1 MKPARFD
8 YMRAHSADDVLH
20 TLDQAGTDARVL
32 AGGQSLLPMLNMRL
46 ARPLVVVDIMGV
58 PEWQRIDD
66 DGRALRIAAAVRQ
79 MSLERHPGLADR
91 QPLLATAL
99 PFVGHA
105 QTRTRGTVCG
115 SIAHADP
122 SAELPLVL
130 LALRGW
136 VHLRSRRRRR
146 DVSVETFFNGT
157 MATACA
163 DNEVIE
169 AVSFPTACPGTG
181 YAFREVARR
190 SGDFAI
196 VACAAVADATGVRL
210 AVGGVADR
218 PRAVDLPVDPAAF
231 ADALEAFAWELDA
244 RDDIHATARY
254 RRELVRH
261 IGRQVAL
268 KAQADAETETG
279 PRTPLRGGKRVEKPD
294 KGSCRRLPPPPSR
307 KGRGS
312 SGMGA
317 RTISFT
323 LNARP
328 VSVDAEP
335 RILLVDILRHALG
348 ATGTHV
354 GCEHGVCG
362 ACTVQIDGEPARS
375 CIMLAVQAAGA
386 DVRTV
391 ESLAPEPGR
400 LSVLQECFRDHY
412 ALQCGF
418 CTPGILMSLDALLRM
433 HPDATEQEIRTTLGG
448 HLCRCTGYAPI
459 MRAALAAQQRLRD
472 LRRRSEYA

>member
-8 YMRAHSADDVLH
+8 YVRARSADDALH
-20 TLDQAGTDARVL
+20 ALHQAGTDARVL

-46 ARPLVVVDIMGV
+46 ARPLVVVDIMRV
-58 PEWQRIDD
+58 PEWQRIAD
-66 DGRALRIAAAVRQ
+66 DGRALRIDAAVRQ
-79 MSLERHPGLADR
+79 VSLERHRDLADR
-91 QPLLATAL
+91 QPLLAAVL

-105 QTRTRGTVCG
+105 QTRSRGTVCG

-130 LALRGW
+130 LALRGT

-146 DVSVETFFNGT
+146 DVPVEAFFNGT

-163 DNEVIE
+163 DDEAIV
-169 AVSFPTACPGTG
+169 AVSFPTAQPHAG

-190 SGDFAI
+190 HGDFAI

-218 PRAVDLPVDPAAF
+218 PRAIDLPLDAAAF

-254 RRELVRH
+254 RRELVRL
-261 IGRQVAL
+261 IGREVAL
-268 KAQADAETETG
+268 KAQATAETETT
-279 PRTPLRGGKRVEKPD
+279 TPARLSRGEWRGMSKQ
-294 KGSCRRLPPPPSR
+294 GSSGRLPPPPSR
-307 KGRGS
+307 KARGS
-312 SGMGA
+312 PGMGA

-328 VSVDAEP
+328 VCVDAEP
-335 RILLVDILRHALG
+335 RTLLVDILRHGLG

-375 CIMLAVQAAGA
+375 CIMLAVQAEGA

-391 ESLAPEPGR
+391 ESLTPEPGR
-400 LSVLQECFRDHY
+400 LSVLQECFRDHH

-418 CTPGILMSLDALLRM
+418 CTPGILMSLDVLLRTR
-433 HPDATEQEIRTTLGG
+433 PDATEHEIRATLGG
-448 HLCRCTGYAPI
+448 HLCRCTGYTPI

-472 LRRRSEYA
+472 

>member
-8 YMRAHSADDVLH
+8 YVRAGSADDVLRV
-20 TLDQAGTDARVL
+20 LYQVGTDARVL

-46 ARPLVVVDIMGV
+46 ARPRVLVDIMRV
-58 PEWQRIDD
+58 AEWQRVGD
-66 DGRALRIAAAVRQ
+66 DGRALRVNAAVRQ
-79 MSLERHPGLADR
+79 ISLERHRGLAHR
-91 QPLLATAL
+91 QPLLAAAL

-105 QTRTRGTVCG
+105 QTRSRGTVCG

-130 LALRGW
+130 LALRGT
-136 VHLRSRRRRR
+136 VHLRSRRHRR
-146 DVSVETFFNGT
+146 DVSIREFFDGT

-163 DNEVIE
+163 DDEVIE
-169 AVSFPTACPGTG
+169 AVSFPTARPGAG

-190 SGDFAI
+190 FGDFAI

-210 AVGGVADR
+210 AVGGVADH
-218 PRAVDLPVDPAAF
+218 PRAIDLPADPAAF
-231 ADALEAFAWELDA
+231 TDALESFAWELDA

-254 RRELVRH
+254 RRELVRQ
-261 IGRQVAL
+261 IGREVAL
-268 KAQADAETETG
+268 KAQADAATET
-279 PRTPLRGGKRVEKPD
+279 RTPPPRSGGASGQATEQDSFRGLPRPASPNAI
-294 KGSCRRLPPPPSR
+294 GSA
-307 KGRGS
+307 GI
-312 SGMGA
+312 GA
-317 RTISFT
+317 RTICFT
-323 LNARP
+323 LNSRR
-328 VSVDAEP
+328 VSVEAEP
-335 RILLVDILRHALG
+335 RTLLVDVLRHGLG

-375 CIMLAVQAAGA
+375 CIMLAVQAEDA

-391 ESLAPEPGR
+391 ESLTSEPGR
-400 LSVLQECFRDHY
+400 LSLLQECFRDHH

-418 CTPGILMSLDALLRM
+418 CTPGILMSLDALLRAR
-433 HPDATEQEIRTTLGG
+433 PDAAEREIRATLGG

-459 MRAALAAQQRLRD
+459 MRAALAAQQRQRD
-472 LRRRSEYA
+472 